1 MCVCVGHIYFILME
15 VQNLQN
21 GMTARGRRAVNYVM
35 VLRVF
40 SYINKINI
48 FIRCVL
54 CARVCE
60 WVWMVACFLHIH
72 TYAKLCEF
80 QTNSILLTLLLMS
93 SSFVDIFRP
102 QKKKKRNNRS
112 VNDLP
117 RYQFINT
124 VAEINVFVSFQM
136 TETNIR

>member
-1 MCVCVGHIYFILME
+1 
-15 VQNLQN
+15 
-21 GMTARGRRAVNYVM
+21 
-35 VLRVF
+35 
-40 SYINKINI
+40 
-48 FIRCVL
+48 
-54 CARVCE
+54 
-60 WVWMVACFLHIH
+60 
-72 TYAKLCEF
+72 
-80 QTNSILLTLLLMS
+80 MS